1 MGGLTKYD
9 IYIKQRALRKSLN
22 PVFVP
27 ETLKDLGIKLRL
39 EERVFQLVVLIMMNT
54 VVFELL

>member
-1 MGGLTKYD
+1 MGSLTEYNK
-9 IYIKQRALRKSLN
+9 YIKQRALRKSLN

-39 EERVFQLVVLIMMNT
+39 EERMFQLVVLIMMNT
-54 VVFELL
+54 VVFKLL